1 MNYQDYVLSL
11 REWLLINLPDL
22 MIGFLIIA
30 MSWLVGRWIN
40 RLVIRKNRNAQRD
53 EVVWDYLGAVLRY
66 TVLIVGCL
74 TALKQMNFP
83 VEAILATFGIS
94 GLIIGLGARQS
105 IANYFSGL
113 MMLAARPFKIGDL
126 IEFGPPPQIGR
137 VSQVRMTYTR
147 LTSLDNDQIT
157 VPNMVMWRN
166 KIINFTSL
174 RKQAMRIP
182 IAVPYD
188 VDVDWIEDLAL
199 DVLSRQEEVLDDPPP
214 SCAVTN
220 LSESSKTILLTA
232 WTDIYHMDGFEDV
245 VSRLRTA
252 FSSADLPVTVPA
264 SDVLLRHEE

>member
-1 MNYQDYVLSL
+1 MDFNEYIKPFRD
-11 REWLLINLPDL
+11 WLLINLPDIATGL
-22 MIGFLIIA
+22 LIMVI
-30 MSWLVGRWIN
+30 SWLASRWVGR
-40 RLVIRKNRNAQRD
+40 LVTRKYRKAQRD
-53 EVVWDYLGAVLRY
+53 EVVWDYLGAVVRY
-66 TVLIVGCL
+66 TILIVGCI

-182 IAVPYD
+182 ISVPYD

-245 VSRLRTA
+245 ISRLRTA
-252 FSSADLPVTVPA
+252 FATADLPVTVPA
-264 SDVLLRHEE
+264 ADVLLRHEE